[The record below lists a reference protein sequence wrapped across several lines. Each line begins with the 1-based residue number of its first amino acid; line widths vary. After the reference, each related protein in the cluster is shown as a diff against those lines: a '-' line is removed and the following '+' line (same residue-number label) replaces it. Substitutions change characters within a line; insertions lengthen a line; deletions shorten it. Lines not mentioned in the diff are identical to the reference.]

1 MQPDRDSSVS
11 FHLEKELPELPTK
24 CANMFFFVL
33 KS

>member
-11 FHLEKELPELPTK
+11 FHLEKELPTK